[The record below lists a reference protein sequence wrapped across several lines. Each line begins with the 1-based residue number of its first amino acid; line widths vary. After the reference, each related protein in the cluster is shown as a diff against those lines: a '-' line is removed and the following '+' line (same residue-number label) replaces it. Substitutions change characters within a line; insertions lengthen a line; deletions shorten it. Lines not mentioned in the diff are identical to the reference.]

1 MRQLSLLGGGGRVLW
16 PHRGFLFPPPL
27 RFAEVNRG
35 EFGEQYPADACGAIC
50 LSFRALV
57 RLSQNIRSTNWEMIQ
72 KRKYRTLEIN
82 KE

>member
-1 MRQLSLLGGGGRVLW
+1 LAVAGVSCGLIE
-16 PHRGFLFPPPL
+16 GFFFRPPL

-57 RLSQNIRSTNWEMIQ
+57 KLSRNTGSTNWELIQ
-72 KRKYRTLEIN
+72 KKMAAAKFLTF
-82 KE
+82 